1 MSRTLPALLSFCI
14 TLSCSPAHAQDISES
29 LDENVFVMGGPFTT
43 GFFGDTF
50 LFWQDHYESNL
61 FAGIG
66 YQRFFYQ
73 YESFK
78 LGIEAGLGLRMGSP
92 GSAEIWAGAVA
103 RLTEFRVGDFAIV
116 PSLTFGLSV
125 VTDTI
130 GVDTARARQL
140 GHDVPVLYYLSPE
153 ISVSNIHAP
162 EWEAFGRIQHRSG
175 GFGTIADID
184 GSNAAVLGI
193 RYKF

>member
-130 GVDTARARQL
+130 GGNRARPAI
-140 GHDVPVLYYLSPE
+140 G
-153 ISVSNIHAP
+153 A
-162 EWEAFGRIQHRSG
+162 
-175 GFGTIADID
+175 
-184 GSNAAVLGI
+184 
-193 RYKF
+193 

>member
-1 MSRTLPALLSFCI
+1 M
-14 TLSCSPAHAQDISES
+14 E
-29 LDENVFVMGGPFTT
+29 
-43 GFFGDTF
+43 
-50 LFWQDHYESNL
+50 
-61 FAGIG
+61 
-66 YQRFFYQ
+66 
-73 YESFK
+73 
-78 LGIEAGLGLRMGSP
+78 
-92 GSAEIWAGAVA
+92 
-103 RLTEFRVGDFAIV
+103 
-116 PSLTFGLSV
+116 
-125 VTDTI
+125 
-130 GVDTARARQL
+130 TARARQL

>member
-1 MSRTLPALLSFCI
+1 MSCLAPGVQ
-14 TLSCSPAHAQDISES
+14 AQPYNADT
-29 LDENVFVMGGPFTT
+29 DENLFIMGGPFTT

-78 LGIEAGLGLRMGSP
+78 LGVEAGLGLRLGTPS
-92 GSAEIWAGAVA
+92 SAEIWGGAVA
-103 RLTEFRVGDFAIV
+103 RITEFTFGD
-116 PSLTFGLSV
+116 LTITPALSFGLSL

-130 GVDTARARQL
+130 GIEAQRAEAL
-140 GHDVPVLYYLSPE
+140 GHDVPVLFYLSPE
-153 ISVSNIHAP
+153 IAISNAAQP
-162 EWEAFGRIQHRSG
+162 QWEAFGRIQHRSG
-175 GFGTIADID
+175 GFGTIAEID
-184 GSNAAVLGI
+184 GSNAAVIGL